1 MLKVLKEEL
10 EAKERSIAVGIF
22 FDDTFEKNNSTS
34 ALQHSSQK
42 STKKPYFF
50 CHRNNLAS
58 NRCLKMSELSP
69 RNLFAKK
76 NTLCFLCLEK
86 KTFC

>member
-34 ALQHSSQK
+34 ALQHNS
-42 STKKPYFF
+42 
-50 CHRNNLAS
+50 
-58 NRCLKMSELSP
+58 
-69 RNLFAKK
+69 
-76 NTLCFLCLEK
+76 
-86 KTFC
+86 